1 MSDEQITSAVG
12 TPRPRIEGR
21 LKVTGSARYAA
32 DVPMPGLAH
41 GWVVMAT
48 ISRGRLRDLDASA
61 ALGMPGVLGVLD
73 WRNAPRL
80 NPEAGNYFG
89 PDGSIQLLQDDV
101 IPYAGRPI
109 ALVVAETPEQARA
122 AAAALVVTYQLEPHD
137 VELHLDHPASRPAS
151 TAFGPEADTGDVD
164 AELATSAVVVDQR
177 YRTPEES
184 HSAMEPHAST
194 AWWDDGHLYAVD
206 SNQGAFSVSQ
216 VLA

>member
-1 MSDEQITSAVG
+1 MSAEQITGAVG

-21 LKVTGSARYAA
+21 SKVTGTARYAA
-32 DVPMPGLAH
+32 DVPMPDLAH
-41 GWVVMAT
+41 GWMVTAT

-80 NPEAGNYFG
+80 SPQACNYFG

-122 AAAALVVTYQLEPHD
+122 AAAALVVTYDVQPHD
-137 VELHLDHPASRPAS
+137 VDFRLDHPASRPAS
-151 TAFGPEADTGDVD
+151 TAFGPEADTGDVE
-164 AELATSAVVVDQR
+164 AEFAGSGWGSGPNAR
-177 YRTPEES
+177 
-184 HSAMEPHAST
+184 ST
-194 AWWDDGHLYAVD
+194 VPGRWRP
-206 SNQGAFSVSQ
+206 
-216 VLA
+216 